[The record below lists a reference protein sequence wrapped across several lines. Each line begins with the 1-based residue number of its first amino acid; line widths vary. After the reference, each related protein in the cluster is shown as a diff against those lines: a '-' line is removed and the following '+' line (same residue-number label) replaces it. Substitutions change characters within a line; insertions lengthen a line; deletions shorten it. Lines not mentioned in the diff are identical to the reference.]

1 MKKEERRND
10 SKGNRDAK
18 EQKATSAQEVNI
30 FAAKE
35 IANYVRSTLG
45 PMGMDKMLVDQDGS
59 SMVTNDGATILRQMN
74 ITHPTANM
82 IIEVARTQE
91 ETCYDGT
98 TSSIIITG
106 ELMKQAD
113 AFG

>member
-1 MKKEERRND
+1 MTQKVT
-10 SKGNRDAK
+10 DAK
-18 EQKATSAQEVNI
+18 EQKAASAQEVNI

-74 ITHPTANM
+74 ITHPT
-82 IIEVARTQE
+82 VLR
-91 ETCYDGT
+91 
-98 TSSIIITG
+98 
-106 ELMKQAD
+106 LLR
-113 AFG
+113 